1 MNPDI
6 EELRDESRKFATKT
20 VEVDFPCD
28 DNKLSHFIC
37 SSQDISNS
45 GVKLISH
52 RVMNVGNSHCIRI
65 NLGDEHG
72 LIEAK
77 GEVKWCLEI
86 DDIPTYYVGVKLN
99 ELSRQHQEKW
109 QLFIDQL

>member
-6 EELRDESRKFATKT
+6 EELRDESRMFAKRT

-28 DNKLSHFIC
+28 ENKLSHIIC
-37 SSQDISNS
+37 SSQDISKS

-52 RVMNVGNSHCIRI
+52 RVMNLNNCHCIRI
-65 NLGDEHG
+65 NLGEELG
-72 LIEAK
+72 VVTAM

-86 DDIPTYYVGVKLN
+86 DDIPTYYVGVKLKGF
-99 ELSRQHQEKW
+99 SSQHQETW
-109 QLFIDQL
+109 SLFIKQL